1 MARLVVI
8 NNENSI
14 MMCVARI
21 YLTGGRD
28 HKLSGAGEMCLRFNK
43 YSEGGL

>member
-14 MMCVARI
+14 MMCVVRI
-21 YLTGGRD
+21 YLTAGKD
-28 HKLSGAGEMCLRFNK
+28 HKLSGAGEMCLLFNK